1 MRKFERLFPGDLV
14 MKIPGPT
21 CPGVF
26 EGQCVPDGACGEV
39 LVGED
44 HLTYMD
50 DLQVQY
56 LGYGCYVK
64 FKFYPDYDGRGWFV
78 NRPKL
83 LKISPDGDVLHTDEE
98 KQKLLEIAKAIAEE
112 PTEV

>member
-14 MKIPGPT
+14 MKIPGPNA
-21 CPGVF
+21 PGVF
-26 EGQCVPDGACGEV
+26 KGQPVPDGSCGEV

-44 HLTYMD
+44 HLPYMD
-50 DLQVQY
+50 DLLEPY

-64 FKFYPDYDGRGWFV
+64 FNHYPDYDGRGWFV

-83 LKISPDGDVLHTDEE
+83 MKITPDGDVLKSDEE
-98 KQKLLEIAKAIAEE
+98 NRKLFEMAKAIAEE